1 MEGHM
6 KSIVTSIVAASS
18 LLAALAIAQP
28 APRYNVR
35 DLGAVGGAAGQPEMI
50 TNNGLV
56 VGVAGFPDGT
66 EHAVLWYDVWRGD
79 FGPPAFGGQN
89 SIAFGINEHGQA
101 VGQAETSAPEPNS
114 EDFCGSKALGLPA
127 KGTTCLPF
135 LWQAGVMTALP
146 TLGGH
151 NGSANRI
158 NNGGQI
164 AGMAE
169 NAITDSTCLATGAQK
184 LQFEPVVWVNGQIQQ
199 LPTVAGDPD
208 GAAFAI
214 NDSGQVVGA
223 SGDCATFN
231 TISLVNLAPLH
242 ALLWQS
248 GTVTDLGTLGG
259 TGHGDG
265 IEAINLNNKGQV
277 IGNSDLAGDTN
288 FHGFLWTEGTG
299 MQDLGILPGDAN
311 SAAIGINDAGDV
323 VGVSLDAKF
332 NPRAFFWRN
341 GVMTDLNSLAPADS
355 ALFLITGCSI
365 NSQGQIIGIAIEK
378 STGTAHGYLATP
390 ANGEAYAESISAASQ
405 STSSP
410 IVLSEDVRKRL
421 QRRFGAPLMAQQ

>member
-1 MEGHM
+1 M

-35 DLGAVGGAAGQPEMI
+35 DLGPVGGAAGQPEMI

-56 VGVAGFPDGT
+56 IGVAGFPDGT

-101 VGQAETSAPEPNS
+101 VGQAETSTADPNS
-114 EDFCGSKALGLPA
+114 EDFCGSKALALPA

-135 LWQAGVMTALP
+135 LWQTGVMTPLP
-146 TLGGH
+146 TLGGN

-169 NAITDSTCLATGAQK
+169 NATTDPTCPATGAQK
-184 LQFEPVVWVNGQIQQ
+184 LEFEPVVWVNGQIQQ

-223 SGDCATFN
+223 SGECAAFN
-231 TISLVNLAPLH
+231 QIALVNLAPLH
-242 ALLWQS
+242 ALLWRA
-248 GTVTDLGTLGG
+248 GGVTDLGSLGG

-265 IEAINLNNKGQV
+265 IEAVNLNNKGQV

-299 MQDLGILPGDAN
+299 MQDLGTLPGDAN

-341 GVMTDLNSLAPADS
+341 GVMTDLNTLAPADS
-355 ALFLITGCSI
+355 PLFLITGCSI

-378 STGTAHGYLATP
+378 STGAAHGYLATP
-390 ANGEAYAESISAASQ
+390 VNGEVAGESISAASP
-405 STSSP
+405 SSSSP
-410 IVLSEDVRKRL
+410 MVLSEDVRKRL
-421 QRRFGAPLMAQQ
+421 RSGRFEAPLMTTR

>member
-1 MEGHM
+1 M

-35 DLGAVGGAAGQPEMI
+35 DLGPVGGAAGQPEMI

-56 VGVAGFPDGT
+56 IGVAGFPDGT

-101 VGQAETSAPEPNS
+101 VGQAETSTADPNS

-135 LWQAGVMTALP
+135 LWQTGVMTPLP
-146 TLGGH
+146 TLGGN

-169 NAITDSTCLATGAQK
+169 NATTDPTCPATGAQK
-184 LQFEPVVWVNGQIQQ
+184 LEFEPVVWVNGQIQQ
-199 LPTVAGDPD
+199 LPTVGGDPD

-214 NDSGQVVGA
+214 NDIGQVVGA

-231 TISLVNLAPLH
+231 TISLSNLAPLH
-242 ALLWQS
+242 ALLWQA

-265 IEAINLNNKGQV
+265 VEATNLNNKGQV

-288 FHGFLWTEGTG
+288 FHGFLWTQATG
-299 MQDLGILPGDAN
+299 MQDLGTLPGDAN

-323 VGVSLDAKF
+323 VGVSLDAMF
-332 NPRAFFWRN
+332 NPRSFFWRN
-341 GVMTDLNSLAPADS
+341 GVMTDLNTLAPADS
-355 ALFLITGCSI
+355 PLFLITGCSI
-365 NSQGQIIGIAIEK
+365 NSQGQIIGIAVD
-378 STGTAHGYLATP
+378 STGAFHGYLATP
-390 ANGEAYAESISAASQ
+390 VNGEAGESISAASP
-405 STSSP
+405 STSGP
-410 IVLSEDVRKRL
+410 MVLSEDVRKRL
-421 QRRFGAPLMAQQ
+421 QRLAFGRFGAPLMTTR